1 MRASSCRPTCWCSA
15 SSSTRS
21 SAKPPTWRRE
31 VWSVGSWSG
40 IPAMP
45 GAELFMGCSGM
56 AILAVTGAESERPLE
71 ENVSM
76 HVHDPSAGA
85 PIGTTGLHKA
95 FGGRQV
101 LQGVDMS
108 VAPGEFVAI
117 VGRSGCGKSTLLR
130 LMAGLDIP
138 SAGTVAL
145 DGQAPRPGSSVVRM
159 MFQDARLLPWRRVVD
174 NVALGLPPGRRAEAK
189 AALEEVGLAERGGDW
204 PSILSGG
211 QRQRVAL
218 ARALA
223 SRPQVLLLDEPL
235 GALDALTRLEM
246 QGLIERVWQEHGFT
260 AVLVTHD
267 VEEAVALAD
276 RIIVLAGGTVALDL
290 RVDLPRPRVYTGRGS
305 TEIKKAVLDTVLGQR
320 HTEPTYVH

>member
-1 MRASSCRPTCWCSA
+1 
-15 SSSTRS
+15 
-21 SAKPPTWRRE
+21 
-31 VWSVGSWSG
+31 
-40 IPAMP
+40 MP
-45 GAELFMGCSGM
+45 GPEFFMGCSGM
-56 AILAVTGAESERPLE
+56 AILAVTGVHGERPLE
-71 ENVSM
+71 ENISM

-95 FGGRQV
+95 FGGRHV
-101 LQGVDMS
+101 LKGVDVS
-108 VAPGEFVAI
+108 VARGEFVAI

-145 DGQAPRPGSSVVRM
+145 DGQTPRPGSSVVRM
-159 MFQDARLLPWRRVVD
+159 MFQDARLLPWRRVID
-174 NVALGLPPGRRAEAK
+174 NVALGLPSGRRAEAK
-189 AALEEVGLAERGGDW
+189 AALEEVGLAERAGDW
-204 PSILSGG
+204 PSILLGG

-223 SRPQVLLLDEPL
+223 SRPQALLLDEPL

-246 QGLIERVWQEHGFT
+246 QGLIERVWWEHRFT

-276 RIIVLAGGTVALDL
+276 RIIVLSEGQIALDL
-290 RVDLPRPRVYTGRGS
+290 RIDLPRPRDHAAQRF
-305 TEIKKAVLDTVLGQR
+305 TELKATVLNEVLGTR
-320 HTEPTYVH
+320 HERGARMHALSPAPATTADDRLVRTA